1 MQAKDDIKEMAQTFR
16 EAADILDEIAELDDK
31 EGMTR
36 EERKE
41 KEEELSARF
50 LLKMIKIAL
59 YEYCVKVLKGVA
71 SNDSQFIY
79 IQETGCSR
87 EGSRESE
94 SRCI

>member
-31 EGMTR
+31 EGVTK

-50 LLKMIKIAL
+50 LMKLIKIQQA
-59 YEYCVKVLKGVA
+59 
-71 SNDSQFIY
+71 
-79 IQETGCSR
+79 
-87 EGSRESE
+87 
-94 SRCI
+94 

>member
-41 KEEELSARF
+41 KEELAARF
-50 LLKMIKIAL
+50 LLKMIKIQQA
-59 YEYCVKVLKGVA
+59 
-71 SNDSQFIY
+71 
-79 IQETGCSR
+79 
-87 EGSRESE
+87 
-94 SRCI
+94 